1 MIGQRRSA
9 KKACS
14 LLIKKGDTTM
24 KTFIL
29 HTTRGILNPRTLEE
43 ARTLHNSFVTEGP
56 QPGIE
61 IARSLGD
68 ISHNV
73 YTPAEGLGSLS
84 DAKPGELLFLDY
96 WTDLGGMETFF
107 SNPFA
112 VSAGD
117 RLFASREESEWMEA
131 GSAFTFHVP
140 APAGTPAGF
149 VGLLRAPVYSAE
161 DAIAALGKLF
171 STNLG
176 ASRRLGQLS
185 HRLFVRHA
193 AVMEARPASNGRRSA
208 GVSVAA
214 PTESVEILA
223 VDFWS
228 TLEGLK
234 EHYSDATVTHGL
246 DEVLAGPR
254 ISSVWESVS
263 GFSEW

>member
-1 MIGQRRSA
+1 ME
-9 KKACS
+9 
-14 LLIKKGDTTM
+14 
-24 KTFIL
+24 TFVL
-29 HTTRGILNPRTLEE
+29 HTTRGTLNPKTLEE

-68 ISHNV
+68 ISHNL
-73 YTPAEGLGSLS
+73 YTPAEGLRSLS
-84 DAKPGELLFLDY
+84 GAKPGELLFIDY
-96 WTDLGGMETFF
+96 WADLGGMETFF

-112 VSAGD
+112 QEAGD
-117 RLFASREESEWMEA
+117 RLFSSREESEWMPA
-131 GSAFTFHVP
+131 RDAFTFHVP
-140 APAGTPAGF
+140 ATAGTPARF
-149 VGLLRAPVYSAE
+149 VGMLRAPVRTAS
-161 DAIAALGKLF
+161 DAIAAIGKLV

-185 HRLFVRHA
+185 HSLFVRHA
-193 AVMEARPASNGRRSA
+193 AVIEARPASNGRRSA

-234 EHYSDATVTHGL
+234 EHYSDATVTRGL